1 MLTSLNQTGKPKGAV
16 IEHRSFATS
25 ACAHSA
31 VHQMDSNSR
40 VLQYTSYAWDVNIV
54 EQLSTLLVGGCICVP
69 SEAQRQE
76 DFAQIVAAYN
86 VNWAFLT
93 PSMSRIMDPSK
104 FKTLRTLVIGGDV
117 ISAKELDLWS
127 SHVNLFL
134 IYGPSETSVFCSTTP
149 QVARENCDGRGLG
162 RFLGSN
168 AWVVNPEDY
177 NKLLPFGAVGEL
189 IIEGPIVGRGC
200 ELNSIRPWS
209 TLNIYR
215 LE

>member
-1 MLTSLNQTGKPKGAV
+1 LQSGKPKGAV

-25 ACAHSA
+25 ALAHSA
-31 VHQMDSNSR
+31 VHQLNSDSR

-76 DFAQIVAAYN
+76 DFAKTVAAYD

-117 ISAKELDLWS
+117 ISAKELGLWS

-134 IYGPSETSVFCSTTP
+134 IYGPSETSVFCSSTP
-149 QVARENCDGRGLG
+149 QVTREISDGRNLG
-162 RFLGSN
+162 HFLGCN
-168 AWVVNPEDY
+168 AWVVSPEDH
-177 NKLLPFGAVGEL
+177 NKLLPVGAVGEL
-189 IIEGPIVGRGC
+189 LIEGPIVGRGC
-200 ELNSIRPWS
+200 EFNSFSPWRAI
-209 TLNIYR
+209 NVFR